1 MSARN
6 CPKCQRELPVEV
18 LRALEQGVPCPFCAT
33 RLKSTPRR
41 SPTIQGPAG
50 GDRAVAEVS
59 HTPPVIAQPPGEDS
73 YRWFQTKGSPAAP
86 AAAVERAPVRSPLKP
101 LPVGGMP
108 GLTPPTAPIGAVRP
122 APPPAPTGP
131 SPAAR
136 PAAAATAPTE
146 VAKRPAPLAAAPP
159 APPVEPRRAPTIVGI
174 APPPVQ
180 PPTVHPPAAEPPR
193 APAAEPPRTPA
204 TEPPRAALA
213 IPAVLP
219 AGGSTLALAA
229 PTFAL
234 SSRSGRK
241 FAVAGGTALA
251 VAAVGLLLLH
261 HSPADR
267 PAPMP
272 LATLRDPP
280 GASPAVQ
287 PLHTDLEPVPARP
300 VAAAP
305 PVEHAKA
312 DVERGTAEPAI
323 PKSHGKTRVEHRPTA
338 HQRRYAKR
346 DKHDKRARHERRS
359 SRRTELASR
368 STPAP
373 ADHDDARAS
382 YARGNAMLFS
392 GDAAGAVAAY
402 QKAVELAPA
411 DPIGYRGLGL
421 AYEQQGGTRA
431 AIRALRK
438 YLKLAPG
445 AADREI
451 ISRRIARLG
460 QAESRP

>member
-1 MSARN
+1 M
-6 CPKCQRELPVEV
+6 
-18 LRALEQGVPCPFCAT
+18 
-33 RLKSTPRR
+33 
-41 SPTIQGPAG
+41 
-50 GDRAVAEVS
+50 
-59 HTPPVIAQPPGEDS
+59 
-73 YRWFQTKGSPAAP
+73 
-86 AAAVERAPVRSPLKP
+86 
-101 LPVGGMP
+101 
-108 GLTPPTAPIGAVRP
+108 
-122 APPPAPTGP
+122 
-131 SPAAR
+131 
-136 PAAAATAPTE
+136 
-146 VAKRPAPLAAAPP
+146 
-159 APPVEPRRAPTIVGI
+159 
-174 APPPVQ
+174 
-180 PPTVHPPAAEPPR
+180 HPPAAEPPR
-193 APAAEPPRTPA
+193 AA
-204 TEPPRAALA
+204 TA

-219 AGGSTLALAA
+219 AGGPTLALAA

-241 FAVAGGTALA
+241 IAVAGGTALA

-261 HSPADR
+261 RSPADR
-267 PAPMP
+267 PAPIAAGAPTTAKVSSGAMP
-272 LATLRDPP
+272 LATLHETA
-280 GASPAVQ
+280 GASPAIQ
-287 PLHTDLEPVPARP
+287 PLHTDLEPAPARP
-300 VAAAP
+300 VLASP

-323 PKSHGKTRVEHRPTA
+323 PKSHGKTRGAHHATA
-338 HQRRYAKR
+338 HQRRYAK
-346 DKHDKRARHERRS
+346 HDKRARHEQRS

-382 YARGNAMLFS
+382 YARGNALLFS

-451 ISRRIARLG
+451 IARRIARLG
-460 QAESRP
+460 QTESRP